1 MIGSVDGAVTDKACL
16 TLIDAHRAIAKREA
30 KDVVYREALPREA
43 GAILGQVAQHCE
55 MLARQGFHE
64 LEPVIETVLLSRLGP
79 GGRHLR
85 HADNCKE
92 EGGAWVPNHTPAR
105 VVSSIL
111 YLNSDFDGG
120 EIVFE
125 QHGPTIIKPRRGLL
139 LLFPS
144 DQHHIHEV
152 RPVTGGY
159 RYTAAIWLK
168 REVNE
173 SALSHSERR

>member
-1 MIGSVDGAVTDKACL
+1 MIGSVDGAATDEACL
-16 TLIDAHRAIAKREA
+16 ALIDAHRAMAKREV
-30 KDVVYREALPREA
+30 KDVIYREALPREA
-43 GAILGQVAQHCE
+43 NAILGQVAQHCE
-55 MLARQGFHE
+55 MLARQAFHE
-64 LEPVIETVLLSRLGP
+64 FEPVIETVLLSRLGP

-144 DQHHIHEV
+144 DRHHVHEV
-152 RPVTGGY
+152 RPVTAGY
-159 RYTAAIWLK
+159 RYTAAIWFK
-168 REVNE
+168 RGFNE
-173 SALSHSERR
+173 PALSDSERR